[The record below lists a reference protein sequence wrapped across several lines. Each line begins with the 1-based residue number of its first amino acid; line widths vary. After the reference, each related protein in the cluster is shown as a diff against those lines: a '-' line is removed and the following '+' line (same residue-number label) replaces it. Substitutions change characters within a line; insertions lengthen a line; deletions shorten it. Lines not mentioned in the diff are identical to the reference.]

1 MGEDNSELKVEA
13 AARLEGLEVGRHV
26 DCDELGWSQETTCMA
41 MRFAGL

>member
-13 AARLEGLEVGRHV
+13 GARLEGLEVGRHV
-26 DCDELGWSQETTCMA
+26 DSEELGGSRGTTCMT

>member
-1 MGEDNSELKVEA
+1 MGEDNSELKVA

-26 DCDELGWSQETTCMA
+26 DSEELGGSQGTTCMA